1 MLLHTIPSDFAISVI
16 SLPCGR
22 GLRPAL
28 RKRLAL
34 MPPRTFD
41 GSISL
46 WLKYIVAADGGSQ
59 DGSLGEN
66 DDAHLLAE
74 LR

>member
-1 MLLHTIPSDFAISVI
+1 MLLHTIPSDFAISLI
-16 SLPCGR
+16 SLSRER
-22 GLRPAL
+22 GLLAAL
-28 RKRLAL
+28 RERLAL
-34 MPPRTFD
+34 MPLRTFD

-46 WLKYIVAADGGSQ
+46 WLKYIVAADGRSC
-59 DGSLGEN
+59 DGSLEEK

>member
-1 MLLHTIPSDFAISVI
+1 MLLHTIPSDFAISLV
-16 SLPCGR
+16 SLSHWKGVCAA
-22 GLRPAL
+22 LRERRSPAL
-28 RKRLAL
+28 
-34 MPPRTFD
+34 PRTFD

-46 WLKYIVAADGGSQ
+46 WLKYIVAADGRSF
-59 DGSLGEN
+59 DGPLGEK

>member
-1 MLLHTIPSDFAISVI
+1 MLLHTIPSDFAISLI
-16 SLPCGR
+16 SLSPRR
-22 GLRPAL
+22 GVSAAL
-28 RKRLAL
+28 REHRSPSL
-34 MPPRTFD
+34 PRTFD

-46 WLKYIVAADGGSQ
+46 WLKYIVAADGRSS
-59 DGSLGEN
+59 DGPLEEK

>member
-1 MLLHTIPSDFAISVI
+1 LRERGSVT
-16 SLPCGR
+16 LTR
-22 GLRPAL
+22 A
-28 RKRLAL
+28 
-34 MPPRTFD
+34 FD

-46 WLKYIVAADGGSQ
+46 WLKYIVAADGRSC
-59 DGSLGEN
+59 DGSFEEK

>member
-1 MLLHTIPSDFAISVI
+1 MGDRA
-16 SLPCGR
+16 
-22 GLRPAL
+22 AL
-28 RKRLAL
+28 REHRSPSL
-34 MPPRTFD
+34 PRTFD

-46 WLKYIVAADGGSQ
+46 WLKYIVAADGRSS
-59 DGSLGEN
+59 DGPLEEK